1 MRIGHD
7 VPFEPFAVI
16 EDGRSTGL
24 IVDLVAE
31 ALRRAGIGHRFV
43 PLALDASEGALA
55 DGTVDALA
63 FKGVS
68 PERRAKMDFS
78 ADIVQTGGALFA
90 RAGGAPGTALKD
102 FSGKTV
108 VTPRRGPL
116 VAQLA
121 RLAPD
126 IVVVPTTSYEESL
139 DLVLAG
145 KADAAALNFQA
156 GLRLA
161 RTQYPGRF
169 ALPESPFVALPLAFA
184 VARGRNGDLLARVG
198 AELAGMRADG
208 SFTAIEQR
216 WLGR

>member
-24 IVDLVAE
+24 IIDLVAE

-68 PERRAKMDFS
+68 PERQAKMDFS
-78 ADIVQTGGALFA
+78 ADIVETGGALFA
-90 RAGGAPGTALKD
+90 RAGAPGTALKD
-102 FSGKTV
+102 FAGKTV

-145 KADAAALNFQA
+145 RADAAALNFQA

-161 RTQYPGRF
+161 RAKYPGGF
-169 ALPESPFVALPLAFA
+169 ALPAAPFVALPLAFA
-184 VARGRNGDLLARVG
+184 VAKGRNGELLARVD
-198 AELAGMRADG
+198 AALAGMRADG
-208 SFTAIEQR
+208 SFAAIEQR